1 MIGVYDIVIVGGT
14 AGGLSVA
21 VSSLRSGLDRI
32 RIVESGQAVVFPEL
46 VGERELD
53 IGYGEPVVSV
63 EALGA
68 SGAAGAAGAGY
79 GGGAA
84 GAAGAGYGGG
94 AAGAGGAGYGGGAGP
109 GDGHGPEEDGSRDGG
124 TEDPAPEDP
133 APEDLVV
140 VNTSKS
146 SYRTRVCL
154 IADRRT
160 AEDWRPPIPVEV
172 TDRVHVDEVPVG
184 PEDDVMIVGYTDHAV
199 EYTATACAAGARV
212 VLAAGGMD
220 PTLLSPAGDHMLRRL
235 ERERRAT
242 LLYRAVPEHIGDV
255 GGYPMAYFGDRRTPD
270 LQFDHVVFASLRRTL
285 TPAEVGCTPEAL
297 ATGRVWFLGEPEAP
311 GSSSAPSPGSSA
323 GGARRADPAVR
334 DKDSSAPSPG
344 ASAGG
349 ESSSGP
355 AGSGPTA
362 ADPGLGPVPTAPGHR
377 IGVAIAEH
385 CFPELDLAPPAP
397 SIVRRDRHQGAIAEL
412 RAEHYNA
419 VITHF
424 EPAHSDLWVLR
435 VRPDRGDTAY
445 LAGQYASLGL
455 GFWERRSDEAEDRD
469 LDARWDKLIRRSYSI
484 SSRILDQH
492 GYLADAHRSDELEFY
507 IVLVRPDGH
516 NVPALTPRLALKRP
530 GDRIYL
536 GPKVAGRYTL
546 ASVTDPA
553 ATVVFLGTGTG
564 EAPHNSMVVELLRKG
579 HMGPVVSAVSVR
591 QWADLG
597 YLEQHRAL
605 EARYPNYH
613 YLPLPTREPD
623 VAKRYLQD
631 VLRGGELSSELGVAL
646 DPSTAHVF
654 CCGNPAMIGL
664 PTETT
669 DGLVY
674 PEPEGVVAVLERM
687 GFVLDRRG
695 RPGNIHYEEYW

>member
-63 EALGA
+63 EALGV
-68 SGAAGAAGAGY
+68 GGVGGAGHGSVGVSAARAATAFGV
-79 GGGAA
+79 GGVS
-84 GAAGAGYGGG
+84 
-94 AAGAGGAGYGGGAGP
+94 AGAGGAGYGSAAGP
-109 GDGHGPEEDGSRDGG
+109 GDGYGHGPEEDGSRGG
-124 TEDPAPEDP
+124 GAEDPAPEDP

-323 GGARRADPAVR
+323 GGARRADP
-334 DKDSSAPSPG
+334 
-344 ASAGG
+344 
-349 ESSSGP
+349 
-355 AGSGPTA
+355 
-362 ADPGLGPVPTAPGHR
+362 GPVPTAPGHR

-424 EPAHSDLWVLR
+424 EPTHSDLWVLR

-546 ASVTDPA
+546 AAVTDPA

-664 PTETT
+664 PTETP

>member
-32 RIVESGQAVVFPEL
+32 RIVESGHSVVFPEL
-46 VGERELD
+46 VGEHELD

-63 EALGA
+63 EALGT
-68 SGAAGAAGAGY
+68 
-79 GGGAA
+79 
-84 GAAGAGYGGG
+84 
-94 AAGAGGAGYGGGAGP
+94 GGAGDGGAAGP
-109 GDGHGPEEDGSRDGG
+109 GDGYRPGGDGSRGDGA
-124 TEDPAPEDP
+124 EAPAPDGP
-133 APEDLVV
+133 VNEDLVV

-220 PTLLSPAGDHMLRRL
+220 PTLLSPAGDNMLRRL

-270 LQFDHVVFASLRRTL
+270 LQFDHVIFASLRRTL

-297 ATGRVWFLGEPEAP
+297 ATGRVWFLGEPGAAGEEAL
-311 GSSSAPSPGSSA
+311 G
-323 GGARRADPAVR
+323 V
-334 DKDSSAPSPG
+334 
-344 ASAGG
+344 
-349 ESSSGP
+349 
-355 AGSGPTA
+355 
-362 ADPGLGPVPTAPGHR
+362 GLGPVPTAPGHR

-397 SIVRRDRHQGAIAEL
+397 AIVRRVRHQGAMAEL

-455 GFWERRSDEAEDRD
+455 GFWEQRSDEAEDRD

-484 SSRILDQH
+484 SSRILDEH

-516 NVPALTPRLALKRP
+516 NVSALTPRLALKRP

-546 ASVTDPA
+546 AAVTDPA

-623 VAKRYLQD
+623 VVKRYLQD
-631 VLRGGELSSELGVAL
+631 VLRGGELSSDLGVDL
-646 DPSTAHVF
+646 DPSAAHVF

-664 PTETT
+664 PTETP

-687 GFVLDRRG
+687 GFVLDRRD

>member
-32 RIVESGQAVVFPEL
+32 RIVESGHAVVFPEL
-46 VGERELD
+46 VGESELD

-63 EALGA
+63 EALN
-68 SGAAGAAGAGY
+68 
-79 GGGAA
+79 
-84 GAAGAGYGGG
+84 
-94 AAGAGGAGYGGGAGP
+94 AGGAGYGGAAGP
-109 GDGHGPEEDGSRDGG
+109 GDGYGPEEDGSRGGG
-124 TEDPAPEDP
+124 TEDPVPEN
-133 APEDLVV
+133 LVV

-160 AEDWRPPIPVEV
+160 AEDWQPPIPVEV
-172 TDRVHVDEVPVG
+172 TDRIHVDEVPVG

-220 PTLLSPAGDHMLRRL
+220 PTLLSPAGDNMLRRL

-297 ATGRVWFLGEPEAP
+297 ATGRVWFLGEPETP
-311 GSSSAPSPGSSA
+311 GPSSAPSPG
-323 GGARRADPAVR
+323 P
-334 DKDSSAPSPG
+334 
-344 ASAGG
+344 SAGG

-362 ADPGLGPVPTAPGHR
+362 ADPGPVPIPIAPGHR

-435 VRPDRGDTAY
+435 VTPDRGDTAY

-484 SSRILDQH
+484 SSRILDEH

-507 IVLVRPDGH
+507 IVLVRPDGA
-516 NVPALTPRLALKRP
+516 NVSALTPRLALKRP

-546 ASVTDPA
+546 AAVTDPA

-631 VLRGGELSSELGVAL
+631 VLRGGELSSEFGVAL
-646 DPSTAHVF
+646 DPSAAHVF

-664 PTETT
+664 PTETP

-695 RPGNIHYEEYW
+695 HPGNIHYEEYW